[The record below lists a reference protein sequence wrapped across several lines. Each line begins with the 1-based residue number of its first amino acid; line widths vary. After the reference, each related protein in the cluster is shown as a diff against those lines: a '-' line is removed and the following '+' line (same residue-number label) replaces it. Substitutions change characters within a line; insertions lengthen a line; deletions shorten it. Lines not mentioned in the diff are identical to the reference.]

1 MPIRNKKVGRKGL
14 AFVIVLA
21 FILIL
26 VIAAATF
33 IALSGTE
40 IRMAR
45 RQHDS
50 STAFYIA
57 EGGFERARYDL
68 QEDDDWMDGDIN
80 GVNIPIGGD
89 IANFYLLDYD
99 QIDPAIRASLGGEF
113 TVWLMNVE
121 GKDDEIW
128 IRSRG
133 VFQNE
138 TRAVRAL
145 MKSTRRFGSPDG
157 VTSAIESEGEV
168 EVKGSAEVNGNIE
181 EWADLSFEDIFGVD
195 KAEMEQIAQTYYP
208 ATYYTAPFN
217 NDSAQ
222 GVTWIRPNETDPQ
235 ITLDGWSGSGILIV
249 EDDLKITGGTFDGVI
264 WVVGTLRMDGNPV
277 INGGIFVECGARLE
291 TTLTGNPTVNFD
303 SEAVEDAFYRLTSLP
318 SMIES
323 WQEVD

>member
-26 VIAAATF
+26 TIAAVTF
-33 IALSGTE
+33 IALSGSE
-40 IRMAR
+40 IKMTRCQYNSA
-45 RQHDS
+45 
-50 STAFYIA
+50 TAFYIA

-68 QEDDDWMDGDIN
+68 EEDDDWMDGDIN

-89 IANFYLLDYD
+89 TANFYLLDYD
-99 QIDPAIRASLGGEF
+99 QIDPAIRTSLGGEF

-121 GKDDEIW
+121 GEDDEIW
-128 IRSRG
+128 IKSRG
-133 VFQNE
+133 VFQNG

-168 EVKGSAEVNGNIE
+168 EVKGSAEVNGNVE
-181 EWADLSFEDIFGVD
+181 EYADLSFEDIFGVD
-195 KAEMEQIAQTYYP
+195 KAEMERIAQTHYP
-208 ATYYTAPFN
+208 ATYYTASFN

-222 GVTWIRPNETDPQ
+222 GVTWIKPNETDPQ

-277 INGGIFVECGARLE
+277 INGGIFVECGATLE
-291 TTLTGNPTVNFD
+291 TTLVGNPTVNYD
-303 SEAVEDAFYRLTSLP
+303 SEAVEDAFYMLSSLP

-323 WQEVD
+323 WQEVK

>member
-1 MPIRNKKVGRKGL
+1 VDRKGL

-26 VIAAATF
+26 VIAATTF

-40 IRMAR
+40 IRMTR

-68 QEDDDWMDGDIN
+68 QEDDDWIDGDIN

-99 QIDPAIRASLGGEF
+99 QIDPAIRTLLGGEF
-113 TVWLMNVE
+113 TVWLKNVTGE
-121 GKDDEIW
+121 DDEIW
-128 IRSRG
+128 VKSQGVYNDSIR
-133 VFQNE
+133 
-138 TRAVRAL
+138 TVRAKV
-145 MKSTRRFGSPDG
+145 KSSRRFASPSG

-181 EWADLSFEDIFGVD
+181 EWADLSFEDVFGVD

-208 ATYYTAPFN
+208 DTYYTTPFN

-222 GVTWIRPNETDPQ
+222 GVTWIKPNATDPQ
-235 ITLDGWSGSGILIV
+235 ITLDGWNGIGILIV
-249 EDDLKITGGTFDGVI
+249 EDDLKITGGTFYGVI
-264 WVVGTLRMDGNPV
+264 WVIGSLRIDGNPV
-277 INGGIFVECGARLE
+277 INGGIFVESGA
-291 TTLTGNPTVNFD
+291 TIATGVIGNPTVNFD